1 MPSPA
6 QASQSAGY
14 YPGSPT
20 LPPEHEPDL
29 DLPSS
34 VVPRASTTTRV
45 PAPLEGLR
53 TSSSSEPMSVA
64 GMVQRFGSTTC
75 GAAAT
80 AQHDRSSVPPTD
92 LRPLPPLLTEI
103 EEAWPSF
110 SDDDW
115 ADILAYTDAVPAPPE
130 PVMHAPVRWGQCDII
145 GHAAPA
151 A

>member
-1 MPSPA
+1 M
-6 QASQSAGY
+6 
-14 YPGSPT
+14 
-20 LPPEHEPDL
+20 PPEREPDL

-34 VVPRASTTTRV
+34 VVPRASTATRI

-53 TSSSSEPMSVA
+53 TSLSSEPMSVA
-64 GMVQRFGSTTC
+64 GMVQRFGLTTRS
-75 GAAAT
+75 AAT
-80 AQHDRSSVPPTD
+80 TARQGRSGVPPTD
-92 LRPLPPLLTEI
+92 LRPLPPLLPEL

-130 PVMHAPVRWGQCDII
+130 PVTRAPARWSQCNII